1 MAETAVKSRDLVV
14 SSIKPPS
21 LYKVVVWNDD
31 VTPMEFVIVM
41 LMTVFKHGQEAAMDL
56 TLKIHNEGSAV
67 AGVYSYEIAEQK
79 GIDATVLARDN
90 GHPLQIRVEE
100 EWV

>member
-21 LYKVVVWNDD
+21 RYKVVVCNDD

-100 EWV
+100 E

>member
-21 LYKVVVWNDD
+21 RYKVVVCNDD
-31 VTPMEFVIVM
+31 VTPMEFVIAM
-41 LMTVFKHGQEAAMDL
+41 LVSVFKHGEEAAIDL
-56 TLKIHNEGSAV
+56 TLKIHHDGSAV

-79 GIDATVLARDN
+79 GIDATVLARDH

-100 EWV
+100 E